1 MVFSKLNWI
10 LSLNL
15 LRSTMLDLKY
25 SKDTFSFESSSWR
38 IHVSLQKAEG
48 LCFMFDV
55 PQSVT
60 CHVMAVGHQGS
71 NIPSPTSSSS
81 LFGFHDHCWNLLTW
95 QGPFS
100 IPVSSRGTFTW
111 RAFQT
116 QDKPINELTSFF
128 SKEGNPKINH
138 PRIVIESSLNHPL
151 SIPQLRDPPVRWPVD
166 SKPSSC
172 RTSPSIHLYA
182 IAAARKVDKD
192 WTNALLLQPS
202 NVVLPRLC
210 CSTRGSL
217 L

>member
-138 PRIVIESSLNHPL
+138 PRIIIESSLNHHWIIHNPYL
-151 SIPQLRDPPVRWPVD
+151 S
-166 SKPSSC
+166 SE
-172 RTSPSIHLYA
+172 IHLL
-182 IAAARKVDKD
+182 DD
-192 WTNALLLQPS
+192 LLIPS
-202 NVVLPRLC
+202 HQVAEPVHPSTSMPSLRPERSIKTGPMRC
-210 CSTRGSL
+210 CFSQVM
-217 L
+217 